1 MHSSKKAQIAYLKA
15 DQVSIEVLCKYVD
28 FTDMFCLKLAAKLFE
43 HTSINGYII
52 ELIVDWQLLYNP
64 INSLGLV
71 KLEKLKTYIK
81 NNLANEFIRP
91 SKSLAEAYI
100 YFNK

>member
-1 MHSSKKAQIAYLKA
+1 M
-15 DQVSIEVLCKYVD
+15 DQAPTEVLCKSVD
-28 FTDMFCLKLAAKLFE
+28 FTNIFCLKLATKLLE

-52 ELIVDWQLLYNP
+52 ELIDAWQPLYDL

-81 NNLANEFIRP
+81 NNLANGFIRL
-91 SKSLAEAYI
+91 SKSPAGVYI